1 MMGMFKGANA
11 FEGVG
16 IEKWSVSKIKA
27 PSGFLFVFDAVGG
40 GTIPLSSCTK
50 RRIAD
55 SWGPNPK
62 ADFSDW
68 SGETCPVAF
77 AAVRV
82 LACD

>member
-1 MMGMFKGANA
+1 MGMFKGANA